1 MSDTARVVRV
11 DDLEDGGTVQFTGA
25 EHGAGVSFFISRTPP
40 GRGPGLHRHPYEE
53 TFIVEAGRIRFTV
66 GDDVIEAGPGDIVVA
81 PAAVPHAFVVVGDEP
96 IRSINIHPVETM
108 ETEWLE

>member
-1 MSDTARVVRV
+1 MSAGARVITTA
-11 DDLEDGGTVQFTGA
+11 DLGADGTIQFTGA

-53 TFIVEAGRIRFTV
+53 TFVIEAGRIRFTV

-81 PAAVPHAFVVVGDEP
+81 PAGVPHDFVVVGDES
-96 IRSINIHPVETM
+96 IRSINIHPVARM